1 MKKLFTMMALLVAF
15 VSTGFAQSYYVVGN
29 LTSWTYQPS
38 NDGIAPMALLD
49 GTTDSYYADFAPT
62 GGGTMYF
69 CIADGNGTSWDDFNG
84 NHRYSAS
91 EEDYSV
97 SDGVENLQLGKYGD
111 RCLTLAADGSNYR
124 IIFNASNNQLTVI
137 KSGAAQN
144 AEITQVDIR
153 GEFNGWSYSE
163 DYQFVKGEGE
173 IYTLSLDL
181 SSDMEDKAFKLVV
194 NNSDWLGYGSM
205 TIDAPEGWIDVAEG
219 NDYNY
224 LLKHSVTGYK
234 TYTLTATWLPN
245 SSATSGW
252 TLKIEGAEPRVA
264 EITSVQIF
272 GSWSNWDSNFPV
284 DLLASESNT
293 YVGGIPIPTAK
304 AEEFKLVV
312 NGTWLGYNQVTL
324 AGEYDFVS
332 EGSNNNFKVSEAYMS
347 YDITATWTP
356 GPDASA
362 GWTLAIAPGAPR
374 PKTTF
379 TATFV
384 NGAGWENVYA
394 YIWKVEGVNNVE
406 LNGPFPGVQLEKT
419 GTTTINTVE
428 YDVYIFTFE
437 TYEDESTV
445 PEMIIFSDG
454 TDTNKTEDL
463 EFVNEKKY
471 TETVPAN
478 AEITSVHMHQD
489 GNTSYEITANTPNVY
504 TTTIG
509 LWATLEDYVFEL
521 IVNPN
526 NDPNTKLVHFSDIA
540 IDPATPEGWLVEG
553 SNGMIVLK
561 NSISGYGIYNLTATW
576 TPSPDASK
584 GWTLKVEG
592 VTPRPN
598 ADINSV
604 KVVVPNAPVDPF
616 DITNKKE
623 EVDGNYV
630 YSMDM
635 DLSVVTTDV
644 PFNFVINGKTLPVA
658 NITLDPSVDNLLDI
672 VTVGPYSSVVLR
684 NAGSGYA
691 VYTATATWTPNPNA
705 MANWTMKVVG
715 KEPRPSGTTYSII
728 YNLTNQA
735 NDWKVGDTMTGTEGV
750 FTTTFNNKPGMRFA
764 IAPTGSIGINGI
776 QWNQII
782 RPKVTSGDFEIN
794 YFSNYSDE
802 TEVVESGGKVW
813 WIMDDNASGLTLTFN
828 PADNKFTIVSD
839 ATTTASISTAGYAT
853 YSMSKPFTVEGAE
866 VYIVTGVASG
876 EANMVRLE
884 GANLEIPAGTGV
896 ILKGEAGDYTVK
908 PSFGEGSVAGN
919 LLIGTGESPNGYDI
933 TGVYPQEMGGGEY
946 TAYIFANKEP
956 NGVGFYLLDSSN
968 GNTIAPFKAFLAVPK
983 SQTAPDFIGFGD
995 TTGID
1000 ATLNDNGQMI
1010 NDNIIYDLSG
1020 RRVMNPTK
1028 GLYIINGKKVVIK

>member
-15 VSTGFAQSYYVVGN
+15 VSTGFAQNYLVVG
-29 LTSWTYQPS
+29 SPI
-38 NDGIAPMALLD
+38 IA
-49 GTTDSYYADFAPT
+49 
-62 GGGTMYF
+62 
-69 CIADGNGTSWDDFNG
+69 NG
-84 NHRYSAS
+84 
-91 EEDYSV
+91 
-97 SDGVENLQLGKYGD
+97 EN
-111 RCLTLAADGSNYR
+111 
-124 IIFNASNNQLTVI
+124 
-137 KSGAAQN
+137 
-144 AEITQVDIR
+144 
-153 GEFNGWSYSE
+153 W
-163 DYQFVKGEGE
+163 
-173 IYTLSLDL
+173 
-181 SSDMEDKAFKLVV
+181 
-194 NNSDWLGYGSM
+194 NNSAAVNLM
-205 TIDAPEGWIDVAEG
+205 TTADEGV
-219 NDYNY
+219 
-224 LLKHSVTGYK
+224 
-234 TYTLTATWLPN
+234 TYTLTIENVTLEQGVNYEFKIVEKGSWDEYFPKTGSNASFNVSENGKYTIKYVYTVSTSQCEVQKTKTGDVVISNTYTVAGTPTVLFGTEWDPENTDNDMTLNSVGLYEWSKSNVALTAGQIEFKVTEDHSWVVSFPQSNYKLTIPSNGNYDIVITFNEETKEVNAT
-245 SSATSGW
+245 ATAS
-252 TLKIEGAEPRVA
+252 
-264 EITSVQIF
+264 ITSVQIF

-284 DLLASESNT
+284 NLLAGEINT

-347 YDITATWTP
+347 YDIIATWTP

-362 GWTLAIAPGAPR
+362 GWTLTIVPGEER
-374 PKTTF
+374 PKTTY

-394 YIWKVEGVNNVE
+394 YIWKVGVDNNVE

-428 YDVYIFTFE
+428 YDVYTFTFE

-454 TDTNKTEDL
+454 TDTNKTGDL
-463 EFVNEKKY
+463 EFVNEKEY

-478 AEITSVHMHQD
+478 AEITSVQIFGSYD
-489 GNTSYEITANTPNVY
+489 NWNTNYNLGAYESADTPNVY
-504 TTTIG
+504 TSTIP
-509 LWATLEDYVFEL
+509 LLLTLEDYVFEL
-521 IVNPN
+521 KVNPN
-526 NDPNTKLVHFSDIA
+526 PDDPNDPNTKLVHFSDIA

-553 SNGMIVLK
+553 SNDMIVLK
-561 NSISGYGIYNLTATW
+561 NSIAGYHIYELTATW

-592 VTPRPN
+592 VYPRPN
-598 ADINSV
+598 AEITSV

-630 YSMDM
+630 YSMDI
-635 DLSVVTTDV
+635 DLSVVTADV
-644 PFNFVINGKTLPVA
+644 PFNFVINGTTLPVA
-658 NITLDPSVDNLLDI
+658 NITLDPSDDNLLDI

-684 NAGSGYA
+684 NEGSGYA

-715 KEPRPSGTTYSII
+715 KEPRPEGTTYSII
-728 YNLTNQA
+728 YNTTNQDD
-735 NDWKVGDTMTGTEGV
+735 DWKVGDTMTETTEGV

-813 WIMDDNASGLTLTFN
+813 WIMDDNASGLTLTFT

-839 ATTTASISTAGYAT
+839 ATTTTSISTAGYAT

-983 SQTAPDFIGFGD
+983 TGGAPQFIGFGG

-1010 NDNIIYDLSG
+1010 NDNVIYDLSG
-1020 RRVMNPTK
+1020 RRVENPTK

>member
-1 MKKLFTMMALLVAF
+1 MALLVAF
-15 VSTGFAQSYYVVGN
+15 VTTGFAATYVVVGN
-29 LTSWTYQPS
+29 PIVANGESW
-38 NDGIAPMALLD
+38 
-49 GTTDSYYADFAPT
+49 
-62 GGGTMYF
+62 
-69 CIADGNGTSWDDFNG
+69 
-84 NHRYSAS
+84 
-91 EEDYSV
+91 
-97 SDGVENLQLGKYGD
+97 
-111 RCLTLAADGSNYR
+111 
-124 IIFNASNNQLTVI
+124 NN
-137 KSGAAQN
+137 GAAAN
-144 AEITQVDIR
+144 VMTTAD
-153 GEFNGWSYSE
+153 
-163 DYQFVKGEGE
+163 EG
-173 IYTLSLDL
+173 L
-181 SSDMEDKAFKLVV
+181 
-194 NNSDWLGYGSM
+194 
-205 TIDAPEGWIDVAEG
+205 
-219 NDYNY
+219 
-224 LLKHSVTGYK
+224 
-234 TYTLTATWLPN
+234 TYTLTIENVTLEQGVNYEFKIVEKGSWIEYFPNTGSNASFNVSENGKYTIKYVYTVSTSQCEVQKTKTGDVVISHTYTVAGTPTVLFGTEWDPENTDNDMTLNSDGLYEWSKSNVALTAGQIEFKVTDDHSWDVSFPQSNYKLTIPSNGNYDIVITFNEETKEVNAT
-245 SSATSGW
+245 ATA
-252 TLKIEGAEPRVA
+252 LIA
-264 EITSVQIF
+264 SVQIF

-293 YVGGIPIPTAK
+293 YIGGIPIPSAK

-428 YDVYIFTFE
+428 YDVYTFTFE

-478 AEITSVHMHQD
+478 AEITSVQMHQD
-489 GNTSYEITANTPNVY
+489 GKPSYEITANTPNVY

-526 NDPNTKLVHFSDIA
+526 PNDSNDPNTKLVHFSDIA

-576 TPSPDASK
+576 TPGPDASK

-644 PFNFVINGKTLPVA
+644 PFNFVINGTTLPVA

-684 NAGSGYA
+684 NEGSGYA

-794 YFSNYSDE
+794 YFCNYSDE

-813 WIMDDNASGLTLTFN
+813 WIMDDNTSGLTLTFT

-839 ATTTASISTAGYAT
+839 ATTTTSISTAGYAT

-933 TGVYPQEMGGGEY
+933 TGVYPQEMGGGDY

-1010 NDNIIYDLSG
+1010 NDNVIYDLSG
-1020 RRVMNPTK
+1020 RRVMNPAK

>member
-15 VSTGFAQSYYVVGN
+15 VSTGFAE
-29 LTSWTYQPS
+29 TWTVAGS
-38 NDGIAPMALLD
+38 AAALN
-49 GTTDSYYADFAPT
+49 GT
-62 GGGTMYF
+62 
-69 CIADGNGTSWDDFNG
+69 TSWDISNTQ
-84 NHRYSAS
+84 NEMSS
-91 EEDYSV
+91 
-97 SDGVENLQLGKYGD
+97 SDGVN
-111 RCLTLAADGSNYR
+111 
-124 IIFNASNNQLTVI
+124 
-137 KSGAAQN
+137 
-144 AEITQVDIR
+144 
-153 GEFNGWSYSE
+153 
-163 DYQFVKGEGE
+163 
-173 IYTLSLDL
+173 
-181 SSDMEDKAFKLVV
+181 
-194 NNSDWLGYGSM
+194 
-205 TIDAPEGWIDVAEG
+205 
-219 NDYNY
+219 
-224 LLKHSVTGYK
+224 
-234 TYTLTATWLPN
+234 YTLTVTNCTLEVGTTYEFKVLKGHAWGEEYPSQNKMFSVNETAVYTVDYTFN
-245 SSATSGW
+245 SSTKEVGVQTTKTGEAGQITHTYTVAGSSAVLFGETWDPSYTANDMTGPVNGVYTWKKENVEFDGTEYIEFKVAQDHGWGTAYPSSNWENNVTDLSGW
-252 TLKIEGAEPRVA
+252 DDAGEYTITITFEAESHEITVALTKIVPPAT
-264 EITSVQIF
+264 ITSVQIF

-324 AGEYDFVS
+324 AGDYDFVS

-428 YDVYIFTFE
+428 YDVYTFTFE

-463 EFVNEKKY
+463 VFVNEKEY

-489 GNTSYEITANTPNVY
+489 GKPSYEITANTPNVY
-504 TTTIG
+504 TTTVG
-509 LWATLEDYVFEL
+509 LWATLEDCVFEL

-526 NDPNTKLVHFSDIA
+526 PDAPNDPNTKLVHFSDIA

-553 SNGMIVLK
+553 SNDMIVLK

-576 TPSPDASK
+576 TPGPDASK

-604 KVVVPNAPVDPF
+604 KVVVPNAPIDPF
-616 DITNKKE
+616 DITNKKQ
-623 EVDGNYV
+623 EVEGKYV

-635 DLSVVTTDV
+635 DLSVVLDDI
-644 PFNFVINGKTLPVA
+644 PFNFVVNGTTLPVA

-715 KEPRPSGTTYSII
+715 KELRPSGTTYSII
-728 YNLTNQA
+728 YNTTNQA
-735 NDWKVGDTMTGTEGV
+735 DDWKVGDTMTETTEGV

-764 IAPTGSIGINGI
+764 IAPTGSIGISGI
-776 QWNQII
+776 VWKQII

-794 YFSNYSDE
+794 YFCNYSDE

-813 WIMDDNASGLTLTFN
+813 WIMDDNTSGLTLTFT

-839 ATTTASISTAGYAT
+839 ATTTASISAAGYAT

>member
-1 MKKLFTMMALLVAF
+1 MKKILTIMALLVAF
-15 VSTGFAQSYYVVGN
+15 VTTGFAATYVVVGN
-29 LTSWTYQPS
+29 PIVANGESW
-38 NDGIAPMALLD
+38 
-49 GTTDSYYADFAPT
+49 
-62 GGGTMYF
+62 
-69 CIADGNGTSWDDFNG
+69 
-84 NHRYSAS
+84 
-91 EEDYSV
+91 
-97 SDGVENLQLGKYGD
+97 
-111 RCLTLAADGSNYR
+111 
-124 IIFNASNNQLTVI
+124 NN
-137 KSGAAQN
+137 GAAAN
-144 AEITQVDIR
+144 VMTTAD
-153 GEFNGWSYSE
+153 
-163 DYQFVKGEGE
+163 EG
-173 IYTLSLDL
+173 L
-181 SSDMEDKAFKLVV
+181 
-194 NNSDWLGYGSM
+194 
-205 TIDAPEGWIDVAEG
+205 
-219 NDYNY
+219 
-224 LLKHSVTGYK
+224 
-234 TYTLTATWLPN
+234 TYTLTIENVTLEQGVNYEFKIVEKGSWIEYFPNTGSNASFNVSENGKYTIKYVYTVSTSQCEVQKTKTGDVVISHTYTVAGTPTVLFGTEWDPENTDNDMTLNSDGLYEWSKSNVALTAGQIEFKVTDDHSWDVSFPQSNYKLTIPSNGNYDIVITFNEETKEVNAT
-245 SSATSGW
+245 ATA
-252 TLKIEGAEPRVA
+252 LIA
-264 EITSVQIF
+264 SVQIF

-293 YVGGIPIPTAK
+293 YIGGIPIPSAK

-428 YDVYIFTFE
+428 YDVYTFTFE

-478 AEITSVHMHQD
+478 AEITSVQMHQD
-489 GNTSYEITANTPNVY
+489 GKPSYEITANTPNVY

-526 NDPNTKLVHFSDIA
+526 PNDSNDPNTKLVHFSDIA

-576 TPSPDASK
+576 TPGPDASK

-644 PFNFVINGKTLPVA
+644 PFNFVINGTTLPVA

-684 NAGSGYA
+684 NEGSGYA

-794 YFSNYSDE
+794 YFCNYSDE

-813 WIMDDNASGLTLTFN
+813 WIMDDNTSGLTLTFT

-839 ATTTASISTAGYAT
+839 ATTTTSISTAGYAT

-933 TGVYPQEMGGGEY
+933 TGVYPQEMGGGDY

-1010 NDNIIYDLSG
+1010 NDNVIYDLSG
-1020 RRVMNPTK
+1020 RRVMNPAK